1 MTDVFTKNL
10 FAGKVVVV
18 AGGSSG
24 INLGIAK
31 SFAAM
36 GARVCLFGRDEA
48 KATAA
53 AKELTDRG
61 GTAFGCATDVRNY
74 AQVKATFEN
83 VQAMWGAVDV
93 IVSGAAGNF
102 VAPAESISA
111 NGFRTV
117 VEIDLLGTFHVLRAG
132 FEHRAAEGAV
142 MINISAPQSTHA
154 YPFQAH
160 VCAAKAGIDM
170 LTKSLA
176 MEWGRFG
183 VRVVAIQPGPIAD
196 TEGMK
201 RLAPTPAAEKAIA
214 GMVPLGAFG
223 EKNDIANL
231 ALFLASPAAR
241 YITGAIVPCDGGQ
254 DVVGSGG
261 MAALANLMKS

>member
-1 MTDVFTKNL
+1 MTNVFTKDL
-10 FAGKVVVV
+10 YAGKVVVV

-24 INLGIAK
+24 INLGIAQG
-31 SFAAM
+31 FARL
-36 GARVCLFGRDEA
+36 GAKVCVFGRDED

-53 AKELTDRG
+53 AEELAKAG
-61 GTAFGCATDVRNY
+61 GTAFGCAADVRNY
-74 AQVKATFEN
+74 DQVKAIFE
-83 VQAMWGAVDV
+83 QIQQMWGTVDV

-102 VAPAESISA
+102 VAPAESISS

-117 VEIDLLGTFHVLRAG
+117 IEIDLLGTFHVLRAG
-132 FEHRAAEGAV
+132 FEHRTPQGSV

-160 VCAAKAGIDM
+160 VGAAKAGIDL

-183 VRVVAIQPGPIAD
+183 VRVLAIQPGPIDD

-201 RLAPTPAAEKAIA
+201 RLAPNEHARKAISA
-214 GMVPLGAFG
+214 MVPLGSFG
-223 EKNDIANL
+223 QKDDIANL
-231 ALFLASPAAR
+231 ALFLASPAAS
-241 YITGAIVPCDGGQ
+241 YMTGAIVPCDGGQ